1 MDDHRGAA
9 PLGYLLEAIIAAGL
23 ICTFFIQRS
32 RHGARAGAGAGR
44 DRQTQPALKRALQP
58 AQGCPARA

>member
-23 ICTFFIQRS
+23 ICTFFIYS
-32 RHGARAGAGAGR
+32 GPGTARG
-44 DRQTQPALKRALQP
+44 PAPEP
-58 AQGCPARA
+58 AEIAKLNPR